1 MLCLSRAR
9 VKFPLEETGS
19 VRFDTAAD
27 DNEVSGADERPP
39 GERSRY
45 RRFWQ
50 DTGDHFPDLSGAA
63 STAHYLADE
72 QWLLQRY
79 LAPFD
84 DLCLLKTD
92 LWDEAKN
99 TRILQWAAAR
109 GARAYGIDI
118 SPPIVR
124 AAGAGFRQRG
134 LALHGVIA
142 DVRALPFDDASFD
155 AIYSMGT
162 IEHFA
167 ETEQAVA
174 ELYRVLR
181 PGGRALVGVPNRRDP
196 FLRPLLVALLYR
208 LGLYGY
214 GYEKSY
220 SRAGLRRM
228 LEDAGFRVTA
238 ESGILFIPG
247 WLRMLDLACHSW
259 LRPLA
264 RVTGWAVAPFTWLS
278 RRFPALRR
286 HGYLI
291 ASVGVKADDRQSAR

>member
-1 MLCLSRAR
+1 MSFERATGDIELSGTR
-9 VKFPLEETGS
+9 
-19 VRFDTAAD
+19 
-27 DNEVSGADERPP
+27 ERPA

-79 LAPFD
+79 LPRLDGAR
-84 DLCLLKTD
+84 LLKTD

-109 GARAYGIDI
+109 GARTYGIDI

-124 AAGAGFRQRG
+124 SAAAGFRQRG

-142 DVRALPFDDASFD
+142 DVRALPFTGGSFD

-167 ETEQAVA
+167 ESEEAVA

-181 PGGRALVGVPNRRDP
+181 PDGRALVGVPNRRDP

-208 LGLYGY
+208 IGLYGY

-228 LEDAGFRVTA
+228 LEEAGFRVTG
-238 ESGILFIPG
+238 ESGILFLPG

-264 RVTGWAVAPFTWLS
+264 RVSGWAVAPFTWLS

-291 ASVGVKADDRQSAR
+291 ASVGVKPDDRESAR